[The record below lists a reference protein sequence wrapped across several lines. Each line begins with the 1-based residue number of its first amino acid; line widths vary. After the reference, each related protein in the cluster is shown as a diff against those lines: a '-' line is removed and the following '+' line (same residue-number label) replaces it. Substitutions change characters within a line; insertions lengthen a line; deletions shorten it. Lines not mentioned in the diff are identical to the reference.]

1 VFVIWLVTI
10 GISVAHKNILTDAN
24 TRISEQQRFTAVGNK
39 RAGGKMEASPDQ
51 MGVQPDEARLQLEE
65 QLQK

>member
-10 GISVAHKNILTDAN
+10 GISVAYKNILTDAN
-24 TRISEQQRFTAVGNK
+24 TRISEQQRSTAVDNK
-39 RAGGKMEASPDQ
+39 RAGGKLGASPDQ
-51 MGVQPDEARLQLEE
+51 MSVQPDEARLQLEE

>member
-1 VFVIWLVTI
+1 MAYI
-10 GISVAHKNILTDAN
+10 NILTDAN
-24 TRISEQQRFTAVGNK
+24 TRISEQQRSTAVGNK
-39 RAGGKMEASPDQ
+39 RAGGKLEASPDQ